1 MVMNPPQTIVTPFE
15 QQPNN
20 SDDIN
25 YAVQYA
31 QKPNAY
37 SMDVNYAYQNKWYAY
52 FPLEDVLGKSYKNL
66 NLHLTRFTI
75 PQLQQS
81 SSTVSYRGYEKQ
93 IPGKVL
99 NPSTKQLTLDYIVDS
114 DWSNYTALYSWMSG
128 IVGVINPIT
137 TNEQEIK
144 NTVNAT
150 DYVPL
155 RIYLVGPYKKKIIQF
170 KFSNTW
176 IEVFDAISLDVNST
190 SEVTHSFTLVF
201 DEYTIE
207 KCS

>member
-1 MVMNPPQTIVTPFE
+1 MTMNPPQTIVTPFE

-20 SDDIN
+20 SDNIN

>member
-1 MVMNPPQTIVTPFE
+1 MTMNPPQTIVTPFE
-15 QQPNN
+15 QQSNN

-99 NPSTKQLTLDYIVDS
+99 NPSTKQLTLDYIVDA

>member
-20 SDDIN
+20 GDDIN
-25 YAVQYA
+25 YAAQYA

-99 NPSTKQLTLDYIVDS
+99 NPSTKQLTLDYIVDA

>member
-1 MVMNPPQTIVTPFE
+1 MTMNPPQTIVTPFE

-20 SDDIN
+20 SDNIN

-99 NPSTKQLTLDYIVDS
+99 NPSTKQLTLDYIVDA

>member
-1 MVMNPPQTIVTPFE
+1 MTMNPPQTIVTPFE

-20 SDDIN
+20 SDNIN
-25 YAVQYA
+25 YAVWYA

-81 SSTVSYRGYEKQ
+81 SSTVSYRGYDKQ

-99 NPSTKQLTLDYIVDS
+99 NPSTKQLTLDYIVDA

>member
-1 MVMNPPQTIVTPFE
+1 MTMNPPQTIVTPFE

-20 SDDIN
+20 SDNIN

-81 SSTVSYRGYEKQ
+81 SSTVSYRGYDKQ

-99 NPSTKQLTLDYIVDS
+99 NPSTKQLTLDYIVDA